1 MDHSNDIRT
10 ALSIASE
17 QGKLASVCGLLEE
30 ASIRDLQDVQYSNV
44 NLADKEGRSPI
55 SYAAGNGHF
64 EISKLLLQHGAN
76 AHLPDLY
83 GRTPLSWAAG
93 GGHFSTVRLFLSP
106 KYNVNANSQD
116 GLGQTPLLWACA
128 NGHFEVVAMMLARH
142 DIFPAYPT
150 DYNGNS
156 PLAVAAANGRES
168 VIKILLTYKTVI
180 QDWAVT
186 SWKEEMAK
194 DEWRSNHPG
203 AWNFR
208 ATIGWDHT
216 VSVLPQNKAIAH
228 GHWDI
233 AKLLRLHWEGLD
245 MGRYPIPDNAKE
257 EFKETTN
264 IPDLNTHAYDPSGSG
279 FFYPREPTAGEVGMT
294 ASDEWA
300 TNNPDLSTHEISPS
314 RNGSYYTYEQDAGEV
329 GMPDYDESGATNNL
343 DLLTHEYDP
352 LHSCYPFGQAAGEVG
367 MPAFNESGTMNISHL
382 FTREC
387 DPLCVS
393 YPYEQAAG
401 DVRMPAHDELGSNND
416 RNLFTHEY
424 SPSDHDLYYYP
435 YGQTAAAF
443 EAVVPA
449 YDDEFSPTYAQS
461 STSEEPV
468 GVAINYYDNNNDTRM
483 QTALTKKH
491 RKRCRKSKAT
501 NILVAKDPISMM
513 RKGKGPTRFK

>member
-1 MDHSNDIRT
+1 MDQLNDIRT

-17 QGKLASVCGLLEE
+17 QGKLASVCGLLED

-116 GLGQTPLLWACA
+116 GLGQTPFLWACA
-128 NGHFEVVAMMLARH
+128 NGHFQVVAMMLARH

-168 VIKILLTYKTVI
+168 VVKILLTYKTVI
-180 QDWAVT
+180 QDWVVT
-186 SWKEEMAK
+186 SWKEEIAK
-194 DEWRSNHPG
+194 DEWRFNHPG

-216 VSVLPQNKAIAH
+216 VSVLPQNKAISH

-245 MGRYPIPDNAKE
+245 MGRYPIADNAKK
-257 EFKETTN
+257 EFQETSN

-279 FFYPREPTAGEVGMT
+279 FFYPREPTAGEVGMP
-294 ASDEWA
+294 
-300 TNNPDLSTHEISPS
+300 N
-314 RNGSYYTYEQDAGEV
+314 
-329 GMPDYDESGATNNL
+329 YDESGATNNP
-343 DLLTHEYDP
+343 DLLTHKY
-352 LHSCYPFGQAAGEVG
+352 
-367 MPAFNESGTMNISHL
+367 
-382 FTREC
+382 

-401 DVRMPAHDELGSNND
+401 EVRMPAHDEPGSNND

-424 SPSDHDLYYYP
+424 SPSDLYYDS
-435 YGQTAAAF
+435 YGQTSAAL
-443 EAVVPA
+443 EAVVLA
-449 YDDEFSPTYAQS
+449 HDNEFGRTYAQS

-468 GVAINYYDNNNDTRM
+468 SGAINYYDNNNNTQM
-483 QTALTKKH
+483 QTAITKKH
-491 RKRCRKSKAT
+491 RKQCRKPNAT
-501 NILVAKDPISMM
+501 NILVAKDPIP
-513 RKGKGPTRFK
+513 KGKRYNSI

>member
-1 MDHSNDIRT
+1 MDQLNDILT

-17 QGKLASVCGLLEE
+17 QGKLASVCGLLED

-116 GLGQTPLLWACA
+116 GLGQTPFLWACA
-128 NGHFEVVAMMLARH
+128 NGHFQVVAMMLARH

-168 VIKILLTYKTVI
+168 VVKILLTYKTVI
-180 QDWAVT
+180 QDWVVT
-186 SWKEEMAK
+186 SWKEEIAK
-194 DEWRSNHPG
+194 DEWRFNHPG

-216 VSVLPQNKAIAH
+216 VSVLPQNKAISH

-245 MGRYPIPDNAKE
+245 MGRYPIADNAKE
-257 EFKETTN
+257 EFQETSN
-264 IPDLNTHAYDPSGSG
+264 IPDLNTHAYDPLGSG
-279 FFYPREPTAGEVGMT
+279 FFYPREPTAGEVEMT
-294 ASDEWA
+294 ASDEWGA
-300 TNNPDLSTHEISPS
+300 TNNPDLSIHKISPS
-314 RNGSYYTYEQDAGEV
+314 LTGSYYTYEQDTGEV
-329 GMPDYDESGATNNL
+329 GMPNYDESGATNNP
-343 DLLTHEYDP
+343 DLLTHKY
-352 LHSCYPFGQAAGEVG
+352 
-367 MPAFNESGTMNISHL
+367 
-382 FTREC
+382 

-401 DVRMPAHDELGSNND
+401 EVRMPAHNEPGSNND

-424 SPSDHDLYYYP
+424 SPSDHDLYYDP
-435 YGQTAAAF
+435 YGQTAAAS
-443 EAVVPA
+443 EAVVLA
-449 YDDEFSPTYAQS
+449 YDNEFGRTYVQS
-461 STSEEPV
+461 STSEEPAS
-468 GVAINYYDNNNDTRM
+468 GAINYYDTNNNTQM
-483 QTALTKKH
+483 QTAITKKH
-491 RKRCRKSKAT
+491 RKQCRKTQRNKYSCGKGSHS
-501 NILVAKDPISMM
+501 DDE
-513 RKGKGPTRFK
+513 KGKKVQLNLNK